1 MFFVGSLAAILV
13 ASQGA
18 LAVGSPFGF
27 ATGTTGGST
36 AAPATPT
43 STSQLASW
51 LSDSTT
57 RTILLDRTYDFTNT
71 EGTVTGPGCKPWACS
86 PNPQQSLD
94 GNGWCSST
102 APKTTITYKKAGT
115 TALAVGSNKTILGKG
130 NSGWM
135 YAVSK
140 GKGLRLAGS
149 KNVIIQNIRI
159 SDINPQY
166 VWGGDAIDLSGATNV
181 WIDHN
186 YIKSI
191 GRQFLVSH
199 FEPNT
204 KVTISNN
211 YFDGQSTWST
221 GCDQHHY
228 WAFLLLGKN
237 DQITFAR
244 NYVYFTSGRG
254 PHIGG
259 TSGNKQL
266 MHMYNNYFNDI
277 TGHALDADVGGTVL
291 AEGNYFN
298 KVKTPSTGNVNGAV
312 FAPTSATMANQ
323 CSTSL
328 GRKCVLNTLGG
339 GSGALTN
346 TAKNSIVSQF
356 TASVV
361 KSASIMDPSTVAS
374 YVLANAGTGK
384 VN

>member
-1 MFFVGSLAAILV
+1 MFFIGSLAAILV

-27 ATGTTGGST
+27 ATGTTGGSS

-57 RTILLDRTYDFTNT
+57 RTILLDRTYDFTDT
-71 EGTVTGPGCKPWACS
+71 EGSVTGPGCKPWACS

-130 NSGWM
+130 NSGWI
-135 YAVSK
+135 K

-166 VWGGDAIDLSGATNV
+166 VWVGMRLI
-181 WIDHN
+181 
-186 YIKSI
+186 
-191 GRQFLVSH
+191 FLVLPTFGLITTTLKALAVNSS
-199 FEPNT
+199 FRTLNRTPKLPFLTTTLMDNRPGPPAA
-204 KVTISNN
+204 I
-211 YFDGQSTWST
+211 
-221 GCDQHHY
+221 HHY